1 MQDPI
6 TAKYLNKTVHFHS
19 GNFCGLTGLVTNVER
34 SSDFMFGVRLT
45 FQLSDGKIVYAQKSE
60 HFKLLK

>member
-1 MQDPI
+1 MNDPI
-6 TAKYLNKTVHFHS
+6 ADKYLNKTVRFHS
-19 GNFCGLTGLVTNVER
+19 GNFYGLTGLVTNVER

-45 FQLSDGKIVYAQKSE
+45 FQLSDGRIGYAQKSE